1 MMFFA
6 DPAISLSDKLLEC
19 VYILI
24 GLITI
29 YAGLKNLF
37 DRENPSRFGTFVF
50 WTSFGV
56 VCAFGK
62 KYGVPTPFNART
74 VEIVHELEN
83 GAPIAFSN
91 IGRYDDLLK

>member
-56 VCAFGK
+56 VCTNSLEFMYPVRISFASQFRKYLAGK
-62 KYGVPTPFNART
+62 KPTREPPQPT
-74 VEIVHELEN
+74 
-83 GAPIAFSN
+83 
-91 IGRYDDLLK
+91 K

>member
-56 VCAFGK
+56 VCAFGHWL
-62 KYGVPTPFNART
+62 PRT
-74 VEIVHELEN
+74 RIRRP
-83 GAPIAFSN
+83 GGP
-91 IGRYDDLLK
+91 YDPSGHLPAG

>member
-56 VCAFGK
+56 VCAFG
-62 KYGVPTPFNART
+62 
-74 VEIVHELEN
+74 H
-83 GAPIAFSN
+83 
-91 IGRYDDLLK
+91 

>member
-50 WTSFGV
+50 WTSI
-56 VCAFGK
+56 
-62 KYGVPTPFNART
+62 
-74 VEIVHELEN
+74 EME
-83 GAPIAFSN
+83 
-91 IGRYDDLLK
+91 